1 MGIPMGRV
9 AFRSVAMKRTV
20 IVLATALLA
29 GGCGWFEDPRPND
42 ARLVVEGEAGKEV
55 RLITSSK
62 FVASVNDAGQ
72 TRVVLFEAD
81 TVYTT
86 LPIDK
91 TFEIAADE
99 RFFAETSRLDTDL
112 QTVRMKVFLDR
123 NLRFDEDGPLIADKP
138 YRFVYTFNQY
148 VTREILVI

>member
-1 MGIPMGRV
+1 
-9 AFRSVAMKRTV
+9 MKRTA
-20 IVLATALLA
+20 IVLVTALLA

-62 FVASVNDAGQ
+62 FVASVNEAGQ

-91 TFEIAADE
+91 TYEIAADE
-99 RFFAETSRLDTDL
+99 RFFAETSRLDSDL
-112 QTVRMKVFLDR
+112 QSVRMKVFLDR
-123 NLRFDEDGPLIADKP
+123 DLRFDEDGPLVTNQP
-138 YRFVYTFNQY
+138 FRFVYTFNQQL
-148 VTREILVI
+148 TRDIQVL